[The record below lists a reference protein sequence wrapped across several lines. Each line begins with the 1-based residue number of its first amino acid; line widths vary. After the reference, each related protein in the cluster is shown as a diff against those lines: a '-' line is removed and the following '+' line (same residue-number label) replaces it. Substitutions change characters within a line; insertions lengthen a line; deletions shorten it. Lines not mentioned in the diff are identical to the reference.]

1 MEKLKYIIPSIEIVQ
16 DSPFELC
23 AASKTA
29 DYEGKDQNGGSGTI
43 VVDPD
48 DAARFTW
55 GNLWDDEEEYTY
67 SYSQAW

>member
-1 MEKLKYIIPSIEIVQ
+1 MEKLKYIIPEIEIVKGEV
-16 DSPFELC
+16 FELC
-23 AASKTA
+23 KASTG
-29 DYEGKDQNGGSGTI
+29 DYESKDQGGGSGTI